1 MSLWLSRA
9 CQMYVICTLQ
19 AAVDFEV
26 IYFFKPKSTAVQ
38 CINLRLSSVV
48 QMLLW
53 QTNRGALL
61 AGLCS
66 SYIPLPRFWAGL
78 GGRMVH

>member
-1 MSLWLSRA
+1 MSVCLSLTGLPD
-9 CQMYVICTLQ
+9 VICVLQ
-19 AAVDFEV
+19 APVDFEV
-26 IYFFKPKSTAVQ
+26 VHFMKPNSLKSA
-38 CINLRLSSVV
+38 SVV

-66 SYIPLPRFWAGL
+66 SYIPLLRFWAGL
-78 GGRMVH
+78 GGGMVY